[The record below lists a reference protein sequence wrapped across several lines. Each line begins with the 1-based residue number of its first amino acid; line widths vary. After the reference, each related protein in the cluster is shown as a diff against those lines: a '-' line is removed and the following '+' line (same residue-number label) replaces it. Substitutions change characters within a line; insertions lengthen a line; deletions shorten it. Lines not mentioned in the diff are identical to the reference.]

1 MSKTAALALDENA
14 AENDDENACVIAPVV
29 VKKMASLLVKPKVS
43 LVSLVGH
50 AANGLA
56 FGIVKDE
63 DGQTP
68 STPTTQEP
76 DTMPKAATPIFGSP
90 GATLNRIE
98 FDLNI
103 FKTEEDVQKHLT
115 ANSITA
121 KRILKTDTHFVVPGV
136 HEDSLEGIEMVKGEA
151 DGVAYFIGKIKAPV
165 AAKITPPSPGK
176 GQGGKV
182 VPIVKGEPVKAPVRE
197 DGDENEHELVFKTEM
212 APEFEEVIQK
222 MDTYIARQIGTQTL
236 DETMGTGDVELP
248 GLYMLTNALEVTIRN
263 IVTKAEP
270 ADIAPKIKAAF
281 ARAGEIATGL
291 AGVFV
296 TIQKSEDKEVP
307 SIDRDKAVA
316 HFSSPKPEAIKK
328 AEGEGEVQKPADTP
342 APAASASPDAIT
354 AAVEVALKKSL
365 EPLTQ
370 QVTTIGGAV
379 EEVKKSVDDRLASI
393 EGRVVTVEEV
403 HQVRKS
409 LPDDGEATPVQKSEK
424 DKQEEIRKAER
435 LQKEEAERQKD
446 AEFERTLRLRRLG
459 HNV

>member
-1 MSKTAALALDENA
+1 MSKALTPDTLENADEN
-14 AENDDENACVIAPVV
+14 EDENACTVGRVV

-68 STPTTQEP
+68 LTPTTQEP

-121 KRILKTDTHFVVPGV
+121 KRILKTETHYVVPGV
-136 HEDSLEGIEMVKGEA
+136 HEDSLEGVELVKGEV
-151 DGVAYFIGKIKAPV
+151 DGVSYFIGKLKAPV
-165 AAKITPPSPGK
+165 AAKITPPAPGK
-176 GQGGKV
+176 TQGGKV

-222 MDTYIARQIGTQTL
+222 MDSYIARQIGTQTL
-236 DETMGTGDVELP
+236 DETMGTGDAELP
-248 GLYMLTNALEVTIRN
+248 GLYMLTNALEITVRN

-270 ADIAPKIKAAF
+270 ADVAPKIKAAF

-296 TIQKSEDKEVP
+296 TIQKSEDAAP
-307 SIDRDKAVA
+307 TIDREKAVA

-328 AEGEGEVQKPADTP
+328 ADGEGEVQKPAEQP
-342 APAASASPDAIT
+342 APAAGATPDSIA
-354 AAVEVALKKSL
+354 AAVEVALQKSL
-365 EPLTQ
+365 APLSQ
-370 QVTTIGGAV
+370 QVTALNGTV
-379 EEVKKSVDDRLASI
+379 EEVKKSVDDRLAGI

-446 AEFERTLRLRRLG
+446 AEFDKTLRLRRLG